1 MTNWFIYNKK
11 QDYINNLKVEGIT
24 KLEALILANRGITNK
39 DEVEMFLKPDLSK
52 LHDPFLLEDMDK
64 AIDLIIE
71 TMKNGGEIR
80 IFGDYDQDGISS
92 VMTLI
97 DGLLYFYDNISYD
110 IPQRVKEGYGISS
123 NMVEKAIEDKVSL
136 IITCDNGITGFDQV
150 LDLKK
155 AGLSVIVTDHH
166 EIEKENK
173 GEWQTEILP
182 EADAVINPHR
192 IDSSYPFMDLC
203 GAGVC
208 FKLIDALYS
217 KLYGDKDY
225 LYGLLEYVAMG
236 TVCDMVSLT
245 DENRIFVIEGLKRL
259 NNTDK
264 LAIKA
269 LLEESAWHKEIDV
282 YTLGFILGPT
292 MNASGRLS
300 SAKDAIKLLMEEDI
314 DRIYELSRELVALN
328 NERKKL
334 TKEGLEKS
342 IEIIEKNKYY
352 EDDIIIVYEPS
363 INESIC
369 GIVAGRIKE
378 LYYRPT
384 IVLTNSD
391 NPSIAK
397 GSGRSI
403 ETYNMHEDIYKFK
416 DMLESFGGH
425 PMACGMSID
434 IDKIDDFRNL
444 LNKNSNLTQE
454 DKEKSINIDQAIDI
468 SKLSLEFAQALNR
481 LEPFGK
487 DFERP
492 IFADKNVQ
500 ISNIGLIGKDK
511 NTLRM
516 TLSKN
521 GVNINAIK
529 FNAAGDYK
537 ALSEKFKQNI
547 IGQNI
552 DIVYYPDVNEFRGNI
567 SLQLKIIDFRE
578 GKYDNRF
585 WFRIWQI

>member
-24 KLEALILANRGITNK
+24 KLEALILANRGITKK

-123 NMVEKAIEDKVSL
+123 NMVEKAIEDNVSL

-155 AGLSVIVTDHH
+155 AGLYVIVTDHH

-192 IDSSYPFMDLC
+192 IDSSYPFKDLC

-217 KLYGDKDY
+217 KLDGDKDY

-269 LLEESAWHKEIDV
+269 LLEETAWHKEIDV

-314 DRIYELSRELVALN
+314 DRIYELSRKLVTLN
-328 NERKKL
+328 NERKRL

-342 IEIIEKNKYY
+342 IEIIKKNKYY

-384 IVLTNSD
+384 VVLTNSD
-391 NPSIAK
+391 NPGLAK

-403 ETYNMHEDIYKFK
+403 ETYNMHENIYKFK

-552 DIVYYPDVNEFRGNI
+552 DIVYYPDINEFRGNI

-585 WFRIWQI
+585 